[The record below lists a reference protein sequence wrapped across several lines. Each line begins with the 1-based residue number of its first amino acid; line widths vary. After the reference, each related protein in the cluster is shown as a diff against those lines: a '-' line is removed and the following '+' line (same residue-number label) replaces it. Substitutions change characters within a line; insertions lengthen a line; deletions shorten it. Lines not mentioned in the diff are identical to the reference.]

1 MMKNEVDMKLKAAAD
16 EAKKKADAEAKKKA
30 EAEAKAQTAASPPAM
45 KVQTWSELNDAAQ
58 LPLEKSQTAV

>member
-16 EAKKKADAEAKKKA
+16 EAKKKA